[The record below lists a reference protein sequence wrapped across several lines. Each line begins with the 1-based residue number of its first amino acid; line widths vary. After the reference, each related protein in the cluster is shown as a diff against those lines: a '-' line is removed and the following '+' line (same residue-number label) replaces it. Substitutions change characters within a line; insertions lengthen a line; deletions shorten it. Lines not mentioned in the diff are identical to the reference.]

1 MDDFTVA
8 IVNAPVDANYADL
21 ILDACS
27 DAFCFG
33 VSSMTC
39 YQIRDGLNVSAAV
52 KERYPDLPVIWGGYH
67 PTTQPEQTLANP
79 NIDIVVRGQ
88 GEITFKEVVARLH
101 SGETLEEVIEVSHKA
116 DKVETSEQPKGLSYS
131 IPS

>member
-1 MDDFTVA
+1 MPPDIVLFNPMPVKHSVAAVNILLPLLALARMVDDFTVA
-8 IVNAPVDANYADL
+8 IINAPVDANYADL

-52 KERYPDLPVIWGGYH
+52 KERYPDLPVIRGGYH

-79 NIDIVVRGQ
+79 NIDI
-88 GEITFKEVVARLH
+88 L
-101 SGETLEEVIEVSHKA
+101 L
-116 DKVETSEQPKGLSYS
+116 
-131 IPS
+131 